1 MNLGQAIDGDPKN
14 DIELQGSDKVRVYG
28 MKEMVSQTYVSIEGH
43 VKNPGRFKL
52 QKNMTL
58 YDLIFKAGGVLDE
71 EYKNKIY
78 LERADLIRLND
89 DGITSKIKSFNLG
102 KLIQSPESELNLV
115 LKPDDVIRVYEKE
128 TFIFNKP
135 VSIQGS
141 IRLPGNYS
149 LKTGM
154 NLKDLILESG
164 GLNEN
169 IYRFK
174 VEIARIDPFKKI

>member
-1 MNLGQAIDGDPKN
+1 MRK
-14 DIELQGSDKVRVYG
+14 
-28 MKEMVSQTYVSIEGH
+28 
-43 VKNPGRFKL
+43 KL
-52 QKNMTL
+52 L
-58 YDLIFKAGGVLDE
+58 
-71 EYKNKIY
+71 
-78 LERADLIRLND
+78 
-89 DGITSKIKSFNLG
+89 
-102 KLIQSPESELNLV
+102 
-115 LKPDDVIRVYEKE
+115 
-128 TFIFNKP
+128 FNKP

-174 VEIARIDPFKKI
+174 VEIKRIDPFKKNLNQHAEIFNFEMNKN